1 MKLIADLQIKYKL
14 ALMLFLPTVGLL
26 FFSVHAVKEKADIAY
41 DMSQIEKLVQL
52 SLKLSTIIH
61 QIQYERHVS
70 ELFLKNQGQ
79 KHATQLSEATTLT
92 DQVITEFNLFLTKL
106 NNINHYSTTFTSGLQ
121 HTQQAIDTL
130 PSLRDNIAHQNIT
143 PHQAITNYSQ
153 INNELIE
160 FITYINNS
168 YQNQNFAKLKLAY
181 LNLVIAKER
190 SALEGSLLSR
200 VFKQR
205 YFEPGE
211 FRQFVELVSQ
221 QQVYLETI
229 IQRYLNDEQQ
239 AFLEKQFAS
248 KFIKETNNMRQLA
261 YAASIDGIIKASL
274 TDMENVVR
282 NSISEH
288 WFNMQT
294 GKMEVFKAIE
304 NRFAHDLTTQS
315 VQARNQAHA
324 EFIITLSIILVIIF
338 LTLLLVYRILTG
350 ITTHLS
356 QAVNVASAISAGHLD
371 TIIKVTTQD
380 ETGQLLQAFANMQTQ
395 LCHRIEADKQFANQL
410 RQQMEEN
417 KRIATEALRINKA
430 LDSVTTYVFIADNDC
445 NIIYL
450 NKAAHQLLKQEGL
463 SVVTKFSE
471 LDLEEWVD
479 DKDNTNSHF
488 SWQCQFLSQLT
499 NSYCSRFKMKNLIID
514 STITPVMNE
523 QGERLGI
530 VAEFRDITIQTSLE
544 QEINSVVQA
553 VSQGDFQQ
561 RINLDNKTGFFQ
573 TFSDGINKIIDLNQ
587 VVVKDTMNMFSALAS
602 GQLTQ
607 TIDSNYAGVFE
618 QLKNDANTTVQKLL
632 DIIRIIKQ
640 AADAV
645 NAGSDM
651 ISQSNFDLNQRT
663 EQQAAALE
671 ETAASMEQLTST
683 VQQNADNAKQAKQ
696 LAIDAREQ
704 ATQGGQIVNGTIT
717 AMSAINHSS
726 QKVANIIGVI
736 DEIAFQ
742 TNLLALNAA
751 VEAARAGDK
760 GRGFAVVATEVRNLA
775 QRSATAAKE
784 IKELIR
790 DSVRKVEQGTQLVTQ
805 SGQTLEEL
813 VAVVK
818 NVSDHI
824 AEIAAA
830 SQEQSAGINQI
841 NKAITQMDEMTQQN
855 ATLVNK
861 MAATSQSLATQAQ
874 HLIQQV
880 AFFKLSIAT
889 E

>member
-1 MKLIADLQIKYKL
+1 MKLIADLRIKYKL
-14 ALMLFLPTVGLL
+14 ALMLFLPMVGLL
-26 FFSVHAVKEKADIAY
+26 FFSVHVVKEKADIAY

-61 QIQYERHVS
+61 QIQHERHVS
-70 ELFLKNQGQ
+70 ELFLKSQGQ
-79 KHATQLSEATTLT
+79 KYVTQLSEASTLT
-92 DQVITEFNLFLTKL
+92 DQVITELNLFLTKL
-106 NNINHYSTTFTSGLQ
+106 NINHYPTTFTSRLQ
-121 HTQQAIDTL
+121 QTQQAIDTL
-130 PSLRDNIAHQNIT
+130 SSLRDNIAHQNLT
-143 PHQAITNYSQ
+143 SHQAITNYSQ
-153 INNELIE
+153 INNQLIE

-168 YQNQNFAKLKLAY
+168 YQNQDFTKLKLAY

-211 FRQFVELVSQ
+211 FRQLVELVSQ

-229 IQRYLNDEQQ
+229 NQRYLNNEQQ

-248 KFIKETNNMRQLA
+248 KFIKETDNMRQLA
-261 YAASIDGIIKASL
+261 YAASIDGIIKAGL
-274 TDMENVVR
+274 TDTENVVR

-304 NRFAHDLTTQS
+304 NRFAHDLMTQS
-315 VQARNQAHA
+315 AQSRNKAHA
-324 EFIITLSIILVIIF
+324 EFIITLSTILVIIF
-338 LTLLLVYRILTG
+338 LTVLLVYRILTG

-371 TIIKVTTQD
+371 TIVKVTTQD
-380 ETGQLLQAFANMQTQ
+380 ETGQLLQAIASMQTQ
-395 LCHRIEADKQFANQL
+395 LRNRIEADK
-410 RQQMEEN
+410 
-417 KRIATEALRINKA
+417 RIANEALRINKA
-430 LDSVTTYVFIADNDC
+430 LDSVTTHVFIADKDC

-463 SVVTKFSE
+463 PFVTNFSE

-479 DKDNTNSHF
+479 NKDHTNHHF
-488 SWQCQFLSQLT
+488 FWQCQSLSQLT
-499 NSYCSRFKMKNLIID
+499 NSYCSRFKMRNLIID

-530 VAEFRDITIQTSLE
+530 VAEFRDITVQTSLE
-544 QEINSVVQA
+544 QEINLVVQA

-587 VVVKDTMNMFSALAS
+587 VVVKDTMNMFSALAR

-645 NAGSDM
+645 NADSDM
-651 ISQSNFDLNQRT
+651 VSQDNFDLNQRT

-696 LAIDAREQ
+696 LALNAREQ
-704 ATQGGQIVNGTIT
+704 ATQGGEIVNSTIT
-717 AMSAINHSS
+717 AMSAINQSS

-805 SGQTLEEL
+805 SGRTLEEL

-818 NVSDHI
+818 IVSDHI

-830 SQEQSAGINQI
+830 NQEQSAGINQI

-855 ATLVNK
+855 AALVSK

-880 AFFKLSIAT
+880 AFFKLSTAT

>member
-79 KHATQLSEATTLT
+79 KHVTQLSEAATLT
-92 DQVITEFNLFLTKL
+92 DQVITELNLFLTKL
-106 NNINHYSTTFTSGLQ
+106 DINHYPTTFTSGLQ
-121 HTQQAIDTL
+121 QTQQAIDTL

-143 PHQAITNYSQ
+143 SHQAITNYSQ
-153 INNELIE
+153 INNQLIE

-168 YQNQNFAKLKLAY
+168 YQNQNFTKLKLAY

-200 VFKQR
+200 IFKQR

-229 IQRYLNDEQQ
+229 TQRYLNDEQQ
-239 AFLEKQFAS
+239 AFLEKQLAS

-274 TDMENVVR
+274 TDTENVVR

-304 NRFAHDLTTQS
+304 NRFAHDLMTQS
-315 VQARNQAHA
+315 VHARNKAHA

-338 LTLLLVYRILTG
+338 LTLLLVYRILIG

-371 TIIKVTTQD
+371 TIVKVTTQD

-395 LCHRIEADKQFANQL
+395 LRHRIEADKQFANQL

-430 LDSVTTYVFIADNDC
+430 LDSVTTHVFIADNDC

-463 SVVTKFSE
+463 PVVTNFSE

-479 DKDNTNSHF
+479 NKDGTNQHF
-488 SWQCQFLSQLT
+488 SWQCQSLSQLT
-499 NSYCSRFKMKNLIID
+499 NSYCSRFKMRNLIID
-514 STITPVMNE
+514 STVTPVINE
-523 QGERLGI
+523 QGKRLGI
-530 VAEFRDITIQTSLE
+530 VAEFRDITVQTGLE

-587 VVVKDTMNMFSALAS
+587 VVVKDTMNMFSALAK

-607 TIDSNYAGVFE
+607 TIASNYAGVFE

-696 LAIDAREQ
+696 LAIDARKQ
-704 ATQGGQIVNGTIT
+704 ATQGGEIVNSTIT

-861 MAATSQSLATQAQ
+861 IAATSQSLATQAQ

-880 AFFKLSIAT
+880 AFFKLSTAT